1 MPPRDFYVRTQDG
14 YLSNY
19 NCFFVCLLH
28 YCVPFDE
35 LTDIFEPTVIPRLRS
50 ESIGNE
56 ASTTFLSGYRYSTN
70 SAEMAS
76 VSPDHTNAAD
86 QQQIEEVNIIT
97 QEKDWIDWTGNETQQ
112 GSYHQL

>member
-1 MPPRDFYVRTQDG
+1 MPPRNFYVRTQDG

-28 YCVPFDE
+28 HCVPFDE

-50 ESIGNE
+50 ESMSNE
-56 ASTTFLSGYRYSTN
+56 TSITFLSEYRYSTN

-76 VSPDHTNAAD
+76 VSPDNTKAAD
-86 QQQIEEVNIIT
+86 QQQLDEINIIT
-97 QEKDWIDWTGNETQQ
+97 QEKDWID
-112 GSYHQL
+112 